1 MWRFLGIG
9 AQKSGTTW
17 LYEQLRRHPGIG
29 FPLGKEAH
37 FWDRLA
43 GPDSIPRYISAFS
56 STALS
61 EGDITPAYALLKVPV
76 IERIHDAS
84 PGLRL
89 IYLMRNPV
97 ERAWSSALMALAR
110 AEMTIDEASD
120 AWFLDHFRSSGSLG
134 RGDYA
139 TCIRN
144 WRSVFPSEQLLL
156 VRFERIVS
164 EPEHVLRGVC
174 RHIGVADPRPGDLAR
189 CRKRVFVGLG
199 HAIRPQLREALEMLY
214 RPRITELEDLLA
226 EDFSG
231 WLSHQ
236 GGTG

>member
-9 AQKSGTTW
+9 AQKGGTTW
-17 LYEQLRRHPGIG
+17 LYEQLRRHPQIG
-29 FPLGKEAH
+29 FPKGKEAH
-37 FWDRLA
+37 FWDRLEGLSGVPA
-43 GPDSIPRYISAFS
+43 YVNAFADPERY
-56 STALS
+56 
-61 EGDITPAYALLKVPV
+61 EGEITPAYALLSQEV
-76 IERIHDAS
+76 IAEIRRAA

-89 IYLMRNPV
+89 IYMMRNPV

-110 AEMTIDEASD
+110 AEMRIDEASD
-120 AWFLDHFRSSGSLG
+120 AWFVDHFRSRGSLG

-144 WRSVFPSEQLLL
+144 WRSAFPSEQLLL
-156 VRFERIVS
+156 IRYERIVS
-164 EPEHVLRGVC
+164 EPEDVLRRC
-174 RHIGVADPRPGDLAR
+174 YRHIGVDDLPPGSLGR
-189 CRKRVFVGLG
+189 CRERVFAGPG
-199 HAIRPQLREALEMLY
+199 HAIRPQLRERLETLY
-214 RPRITELEDLLA
+214 RPRIAELEELLA